1 MTTEPTAHDQL
12 FKDILRAF
20 FREFM
25 ELFFPNAAAQLDFS
39 TVVFLD
45 KEVFTD
51 LPTGRQRTLDLVA
64 QVRTREGEGEL
75 ILIHVEVESRK
86 KGRPFR
92 QRMLRYYMMLHLRYN
107 LPVLP
112 VVIYLSRGAGG
123 LGTEVHE
130 QTLFGKPVVRF
141 EYGRVGV
148 SDLPAEAY
156 LLSNNPLAYG
166 LAALMQPGE
175 RRPAE
180 LKVACLLRIARA
192 VMDEARKALLVN
204 CVETYLRLDEKEQAL
219 YEELV
224 AQPEQKEVKEML
236 TVYEERGIAIGEQR
250 GIAIGEQR
258 GIAIG
263 EQRGIAI
270 GEQRGIAIGTVRG
283 KRDATLRVLR
293 KKFGTL
299 PKAVEA
305 RIQAMETEAELDA
318 LLDAVLTAQSL
329 DDLGF
334 KKRKRTARR
343 G

>member
-1 MTTEPTAHDQL
+1 
-12 FKDILRAF
+12 
-20 FREFM
+20 
-25 ELFFPNAAAQLDFS
+25 
-39 TVVFLD
+39 
-45 KEVFTD
+45 
-51 LPTGRQRTLDLVA
+51 
-64 QVRTREGEGEL
+64 
-75 ILIHVEVESRK
+75 
-86 KGRPFR
+86 
-92 QRMLRYYMMLHLRYN
+92 
-107 LPVLP
+107 VLP

-166 LAALMQPGE
+166 LAALMRLGE

-263 EQRGIAI
+263 
-270 GEQRGIAIGTVRG
+270 TVRG